1 MQLVTVNEI
10 MTPREK
16 VVTISSLETVRNCLR
31 IMQAKNVKSIIVE
44 KNNPHDAYAIV
55 TYTNILHAIFSQ
67 EGDMDL
73 LNVYDIAT
81 KPIIQ
86 VSAELNIRYAAQMMT
101 NNNVNRLL
109 VTGNGDLLGL
119 LSMNDIV
126 SVLMNFAQEQLSYV
140 IIETLIKH

>member
-1 MQLVTVNEI
+1 MKLVTVDEI
-10 MTPREK
+10 MIPSEK
-16 VVTISSLETVRNCLR
+16 VATISSLETVRNCLK
-31 IMQAKNVKSIIVE
+31 IMQTKKVKSIIVE
-44 KNNPHDAYAIV
+44 KDNAHDAYGIV
-55 TYTNILHAIFSQ
+55 TYTNILDAIFSQ

-86 VSAELNIRYAAQMMT
+86 VSSELNIRYAAQMMT

-109 VTGNGDLLGL
+109 VTGNGELLGL

-126 SVLMNFAQEQLSYV
+126 AVLMKFAQE
-140 IIETLIKH
+140 

>member
-1 MQLVTVNEI
+1 MKLVTVDEI
-10 MTPREK
+10 MIPSEK
-16 VVTISSLETVRNCLR
+16 VATISSLETVRNCLK
-31 IMQAKNVKSIIVE
+31 IMQAKKVKSIIVE
-44 KNNPHDAYAIV
+44 KDNAHDAYGIV
-55 TYTNILHAIFSQ
+55 TYTNILDAIFSQ

-86 VSAELNIRYAAQMMT
+86 VSSELNIRYAAQMMT

-109 VTGNGDLLGL
+109 VTGNGELLGL

-126 SVLMNFAQEQLSYV
+126 SVLMRFAQE
-140 IIETLIKH
+140 

>member
-1 MQLVTVNEI
+1 MKLVTVDEI
-10 MTPREK
+10 MIPKER
-16 VVTISSLETVRNCLR
+16 VVTISSLETVRNCLK
-31 IMQAKNVKSIIVE
+31 IMQAKQVKSIIVE
-44 KNNPHDAYAIV
+44 KDNAHDAYGIV
-55 TYTNILHAIFSQ
+55 TYTNILNAIFSQ

-86 VSAELNIRYAAQMMT
+86 VSSELNIRYAAQMMT

-109 VTGNGDLLGL
+109 VTGNGELLGL

-126 SVLMNFAQEQLSYV
+126 AVLMNFAQE
-140 IIETLIKH
+140 

>member
-1 MQLVTVNEI
+1 MKLVTVAEI
-10 MTPREK
+10 MIPSDK
-16 VVTISSLETVRNCLR
+16 VATISTLETVRNCLK
-31 IMQAKNVKSIIVE
+31 IMQEKKVKSIIVE
-44 KNNPHDAYAIV
+44 KGNAHDAFGIV
-55 TYTNILHAIFSQ
+55 TYTNILDAIFSQ

-86 VSAELNIRYAAQMMT
+86 VSAELNIRYAAQMMI

-109 VTGNGDLLGL
+109 VTSNGELLGL

-126 SVLMNFAQEQLSYV
+126 AVLMKFAQE
-140 IIETLIKH
+140 